1 MRVDLVDLSL
11 FRHVVEAGSITHGA
25 ERAHLA
31 LAAASTRIRHMEQAF
46 GASLLTRGRQG
57 VTPTQA
63 GRTLLQ
69 HARTMLA
76 QAERLREDLG
86 AYAGGLAG
94 QVRVLSNTNALTEFL
109 PETLSAFLTA
119 HPNVSVDLEER
130 LSDEIVGL
138 IADGV
143 ADIGIVAGT
152 VDMGGLE
159 TFPYRS
165 DRFVL
170 VVARDHPL
178 ARRAKVGFSEVLE
191 HDFVGLDRASA
202 LQRFLADKAARAGR
216 SLRLRIQLRSFD
228 SVCRLVEHNVG
239 VGIVPETTA
248 RIATKTMAITAVQL
262 TDPWALR
269 DLSICVRDYKAL
281 APYARQLVDHM
292 RAERRE
298 AV

>member
-1 MRVDLVDLSL
+1 VRFDLVDLSL

-31 LAAASTRIRHMEQAF
+31 LAAASTRIRHMEQAL
-46 GASLLTRGRQG
+46 GAALLTRGRQG

-109 PETLSAFLTA
+109 PETLSAFLAA

-138 IADGV
+138 IAEGV

-152 VDMGGLE
+152 VDAGGLE

-178 ARRAKVGFSEVLE
+178 AKRHKIAFSEVLE

-216 SLRLRIQLRSFD
+216 SIRLRIQLRSFD
-228 SVCRLVEHNVG
+228 GVCRLVERNVG

-248 RIATKTMAITAVQL
+248 RWAAKTMAINAVEL

-269 DLSICVRDYKAL
+269 DLTICVRDFAAL
-281 APYARQLVDHM
+281 PPYARQLVEHM
-292 RAERRE
+292 RAP
-298 AV
+298 V

>member
-1 MRVDLVDLSL
+1 MRRIGIPTMRFDFSDLSL

-31 LAAASTRIRHMEQAF
+31 LAAASTRIRNMEQAL
-46 GASLLTRGRQG
+46 GAPLLIRARHGI
-57 VTPTQA
+57 TPTPA
-63 GRTLLQ
+63 GRTLVQ
-69 HARTMLA
+69 HARTMLG

-109 PETLSAFLTA
+109 PEALSSFLAA

-138 IADGV
+138 IAEGV

-152 VDMGGLE
+152 VDAGGLE

-178 ARRAKVGFSEVLE
+178 AKRHKIAFSEVLE

-216 SLRLRIQLRSFD
+216 SIRLRIQLRSFD
-228 SVCRLVEHNVG
+228 GVCRLVERNVG

-248 RIATKTMAITAVQL
+248 RWAAKTMAINAVEL

-269 DLSICVRDYKAL
+269 DLTICVRDYKA
-281 APYARQLVDHM
+281 
-292 RAERRE
+292 
-298 AV
+298 

>member
-1 MRVDLVDLSL
+1 
-11 FRHVVEAGSITHGA
+11 
-25 ERAHLA
+25 
-31 LAAASTRIRHMEQAF
+31 
-46 GASLLTRGRQG
+46 

-76 QAERLREDLG
+76 QAERLRADLG
-86 AYAGGLAG
+86 AYAGGVAG

-109 PETLSAFLTA
+109 PETLSAFLAA
-119 HPNVSVDLEER
+119 HPHVSVDLEER

-138 IADGV
+138 IAEGV

-152 VDMGGLE
+152 VDAGRLE
-159 TFPYRS
+159 TFPFRS

-170 VVARDHPL
+170 VVAKDHPL
-178 ARRAKVGFSEVLE
+178 ARRAKVAFADVLD

-202 LQRFLADKAARAGR
+202 LQRFLADKATRAGR
-216 SLRLRIQLRSFD
+216 PLRLRIQLRSFD
-228 SVCRLVEHNVG
+228 GVCRLVERNVG

-248 RIATKTMAITAVQL
+248 KWAAKTMTIRSVQL

-269 DLSICVRDYKAL
+269 DLSIVMRDYKAL
-281 APYARQLVDHM
+281 PPYARQLVDHM
-292 RAERRE
+292 REERRE
-298 AV
+298 IT

>member
-1 MRVDLVDLSL
+1 
-11 FRHVVEAGSITHGA
+11 
-25 ERAHLA
+25 
-31 LAAASTRIRHMEQAF
+31 MEQAL
-46 GASLLTRGRQG
+46 GASLLVRSRGG

-69 HARTMLA
+69 HARTILA

-109 PETLSAFLTA
+109 PDTLSSFLAA

-138 IADGV
+138 IAEGV
-143 ADIGIVAGT
+143 GDIGIVAGT
-152 VDMGGLE
+152 VDPGRL
-159 TFPYRS
+159 TTYPFRS
-165 DRFVL
+165 DCFVL
-170 VVARDHPL
+170 VVAREHAL
-178 ARRAKVGFSEVLE
+178 ARRTKVSFAETLE
-191 HDFVGLDRASA
+191 YDYVGLDRASA
-202 LQRFLADKAARAGR
+202 LQRFLADKASRVGR
-216 SLRLRIQLRSFD
+216 PLKLRIQLRSFD
-228 SVCRLVEHNVG
+228 AVCRLVERNVG
-239 VGIVPETTA
+239 VGIVPETTVRWA
-248 RIATKTMAITAVQL
+248 AQTMEIKAVAL

-298 AV
+298 AT

>member
-31 LAAASTRIRHMEQAF
+31 LAAASTRIRHMEQAL
-46 GASLLTRGRQG
+46 GAALLTRGRQG

-109 PETLSAFLTA
+109 PETLSAFLAA

-138 IADGV
+138 IAEGV

-152 VDMGGLE
+152 VDAGGLE

-178 ARRAKVGFSEVLE
+178 AKRHKIAFSEVLE

-216 SLRLRIQLRSFD
+216 SIRLRILLRSFD
-228 SVCRLVEHNVG
+228 GVCRLVERNVG

-248 RIATKTMAITAVQL
+248 RWAAKTMAINAVEL

-269 DLSICVRDYKAL
+269 DLTICVRDYKAL
-281 APYARQLVDHM
+281 PPYARQLVDHM
-292 RAERRE
+292 REERRE
-298 AV
+298 IT